1 MQQVSLQPTAFTGH
15 VVESFPTESCDADV
29 EDVLVDELEG
39 LVDNLGTTMG
49 TSPSVALY
57 YPSVFNQMW
66 FVSTGPLKGISMI
79 FAEFPKR

>member
-39 LVDNLGTTMG
+39 PVDNLGTTMG
-49 TSPSVALY
+49 T
-57 YPSVFNQMW
+57 
-66 FVSTGPLKGISMI
+66 
-79 FAEFPKR
+79 